1 MAKYILAETGINWLA
16 IMALLTFFAV
26 FTLALIMVI
35 RKGRDSYTAI
45 AQQPLQDSYSTTTK
59 NYLP

>member
-16 IMALLTFFAV
+16 ILALLTFFAV

-35 RKGRDSYTAI
+35 RRGRDSYA
-45 AQQPLQDSYSTTTK
+45 AVARQPLQDSYSTTDK
-59 NYLP
+59 NDLP